1 MRRSSHRGFLS
12 STMFVAITGMGGGGA
27 IRVMVSVPANLVEY
41 IVKSE
46 VSASTSAATVNELVP
61 SASPHRVNA
70 APAGVTGRLS
80 NSTIDARE
88 APVAPRC

>member
-12 STMFVAITGMGGGGA
+12 STMLVAITGMGGGGA

-46 VSASTSAATVNELVP
+46 V
-61 SASPHRVNA
+61 
-70 APAGVTGRLS
+70 
-80 NSTIDARE
+80 
-88 APVAPRC
+88 